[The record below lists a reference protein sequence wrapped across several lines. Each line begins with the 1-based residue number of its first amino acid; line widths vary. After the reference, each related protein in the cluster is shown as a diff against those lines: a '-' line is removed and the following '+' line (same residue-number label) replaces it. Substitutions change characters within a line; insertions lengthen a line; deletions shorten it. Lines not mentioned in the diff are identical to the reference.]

1 MQKVIP
7 TVWISS
13 IDHINSFSLLAKRN
27 PWWKLLLAL
36 NKVPND
42 FPQMKVGVRK
52 YPLVIYSA
60 GTLTLFERQMEFR
73 ANNTDSANNRKF
85 INLKE
90 DLYFEIPYTSLTFT
104 RYIHPKPFLKTFNIP
119 WINLSVSGNS
129 LINHVLLSFGGNN
142 LNIKQVIK
150 ANDEI
155 FEILKNKTTFTT

>member
-13 IDHINSFSLLAKRN
+13 IDHLNSFSLLAKKN

-52 YPLVIYSA
+52 YPLVLYSA
-60 GTLTLFERQMEFR
+60 GTLTLFERQLEFR
-73 ANNTDSANNRKF
+73 ATNTNSANNRKLL
-85 INLKE
+85 NLKD
-90 DLYFEIPYTSLTFT
+90 DLYFEFSYSSLTVT
-104 RYIHPKPFLKTFNIP
+104 RYTHPKPFLKAFNIL

-129 LINHVLLSFGGNN
+129 SIDHILLSIGGNN
-142 LNIKQVIK
+142 LNMSQVTK

-155 FEILKNKTTFTT
+155 FEILKDKTAFAT